1 MKNLDTL
8 SKRILVIAISIS
20 IVALS
25 LSALMLSAGYA
36 FASNN
41 SDAMELGTDMPET
54 TYDDTMSIR
63 VIFQIIFWII
73 IPENVSSSHTPQNSS
88 MPLSAL

>member
-41 SDAMELGTDMPET
+41 SDAMGLGTDMSET
-54 TYDDTMSIR
+54 TYDDTYKAIASGNALAIY
-63 VIFQIIFWII
+63 
-73 IPENVSSSHTPQNSS
+73 NVNTGYISDYIKDNNSS
-88 MPLSAL
+88 KR